1 MSEKPLITVVI
12 PSYNH
17 DGFISSAIESVFK
30 QTYTNF
36 ELIII
41 DDGSDDDSRK
51 IISEFASKYKFTY
64 IFQENKGLS
73 ETLNSS
79 LSLAKGEF
87 ITFCSSDDF
96 LSHDKFEKQ
105 IALFNE
111 NKDAICV
118 FSKAKVIDDLDTPLS
133 SQTDHYNKGLSND
146 ITFTDLLTFKVV
158 LPVTC
163 MYKLDMFKKVGG
175 FDLLATA
182 EDYDISLKI
191 ALVGQ
196 LLFIDEFLYFYRS
209 PAAIGSTRKRKP
221 MRLDVSESHL
231 RTLNKYSE
239 HPNYKDA
246 LIEWNYRRFIL
257 FSRYRENKMYA
268 LKGMLGSVC
277 KFKRKMYLRSIVKLF
292 IFWDK

>member
-1 MSEKPLITVVI
+1 MQNFLEFEKYFMSEKPLITVVI

-118 FSKAKVIDDLDTPLS
+118 FSKAMVIDDLDTPLP

-146 ITFTDLLTFKVV
+146 ITFTDLLTFKVI

-175 FDLLATA
+175 FDPLATA

-231 RTLNKYSE
+231 RTLK
-239 HPNYKDA
+239 
-246 LIEWNYRRFIL
+246 LYRCAHRVELSSF
-257 FSRYRENKMYA
+257 Y
-268 LKGMLGSVC
+268 
-277 KFKRKMYLRSIVKLF
+277 F
-292 IFWDK
+292 IF